1 MIEFLSPREE
11 ADLRRAIDAGEG
23 WARVIAIRFA
33 DGARLRLGSDL
44 SLSERQVGEARA
56 DIERASRWCAEHGLH
71 LLAYEGEGP
80 GGDPIGERRY
90 FMAVG

>member
-11 ADLRRAIDAGEG
+11 EDLRRALAEGHG
-23 WARVIAIRFA
+23 WARVIAQRFA
-33 DGARLRLGSDL
+33 DGARLRLGADR
-44 SLSERQVGEARA
+44 SLSEREVGEPRA
-56 DIERASRWCAEHGLH
+56 AIETATRWCAEHGLH

-80 GGDPIGERRY
+80 AGDPIGERRY